1 MLKGELTM
9 PLKAA
14 IAGSGY
20 IAVQN
25 YYPAFQR
32 EDIRNKLVVS
42 AVCDPV
48 PGRAAE
54 HCERFHLGTPY
65 TDYDDMLARASVDV
79 VAILSP
85 IPFHYEQA
93 KKALLAGKHVYV
105 QKTMAVSSAEA
116 VELNRI
122 ARDNGR
128 VLCASP
134 GQMIEPSH
142 VQAKDL
148 IGRGALGKICFARGQ
163 GPHPGHENQELFG
176 IDPSWYYQS
185 GGGPLMDVAVYP
197 LTSITGFM
205 GPARRVSAF
214 SGIAMPDR
222 FWNGGKIDVTMDDNT
237 ALLLDFGNGAF
248 ASVQGNFC
256 SRKVKTPQIEL
267 YGEKGT
273 LLLGGWCD
281 SANPLELYTEE
292 PLLGCAAGWYKPQTP
307 LNRKPEPFTMWTVA
321 DLLHVADCAEKGL
334 KPKISG
340 DQAAHVIEIIEKA
353 YLSARSGKAETLTT
367 GFEL

>member
-1 MLKGELTM
+1 V
-9 PLKAA
+9 PLKIA

-25 YYPAFQR
+25 YYPAFRR
-32 EDIRNKLVVS
+32 EDIQNKMVVS

-54 HCERFHLGTPY
+54 HCKRFQLGIPY
-65 TDYDDMLARASVDV
+65 TDYDDMLSKAPIDV

-85 IPFHYEQA
+85 IPYHFEQA

-105 QKTMAVSSAEA
+105 QKTMSVTSAEA
-116 VELNRI
+116 MELNHI
-122 ARDNGR
+122 AREQGCI
-128 VLCASP
+128 LCASP

-142 VQAKDL
+142 VKAKEL
-148 IGRGALGKICFARGQ
+148 IDRGALGKICFARGQ

-176 IDPSWYYQS
+176 IDPSWYYKP

-197 LTSITGFM
+197 ITSITGFM
-205 GPARRVSAF
+205 GPAKRVSAF
-214 SGIAMPDR
+214 SGIALPNR
-222 FWNGGKIDVTMDDNT
+222 FWNGKKIGVSMDDNT
-237 ALLLDFGNGAF
+237 VLLLDFGGGAL
-248 ASVQGNFC
+248 ASIQGNFC

-281 SANPLELYTEE
+281 SGNPLELYTEE
-292 PLLGCAAGWYKPQTP
+292 PLLGHCAGWYKPQTP
-307 LNRKPEPFTMWTVA
+307 LNSLPEPYTMWTVA
-321 DLLHVADCAEKGL
+321 DLLHVVDCAKKGC
-334 KPKISG
+334 KPGISG

-353 YLSARSGKAETLTT
+353 YLSAKSGRAETLST
-367 GFEL
+367 GFVL